1 MKRFLSWVVLIA
13 CYLAF
18 GLILNLDMML
28 LKYILGLY
36 SSLGTFLKIV
46 VLLLGGTTILG
57 LAVAPLWYGIP
68 LMKAA
73 SEKVYPSKNGLRYT
87 VFGIYVIIA
96 SLCEA
101 IMSFAIRDI
110 FFLILGVA
118 LIWVGNGVRKD
129 YKDQLTK
136 ESSKVESPATNESE
150 DQPTIKL
157 EAQRTNSRAY
167 SNVKPVGDII
177 PGPLVKPENLDRAQ
191 QAINEAMLETRE
203 ESKEKAVSVVPA
215 SISKSELEPNESQP
229 ELKPEIDTLPVNELK
244 LLKELYDD
252 GVITENEFSE
262 KKKMLLGL

>member
-1 MKRFLSWVVLIA
+1 MYGVLIRLVLSLTA
-13 CYLAF
+13 P
-18 GLILNLDMML
+18 LILRFALRGKAGIDDKSIR
-28 LKYILGLY
+28 KY
-36 SSLGTFLKIV
+36 
-46 VLLLGGTTILG
+46 
-57 LAVAPLWYGIP
+57 
-68 LMKAA
+68 
-73 SEKVYPSKNGLRYT
+73 
-87 VFGIYVIIA
+87 
-96 SLCEA
+96 
-101 IMSFAIRDI
+101 
-110 FFLILGVA
+110 A
-118 LIWVGNGVRKD
+118 LINAVVANIIIQIVLMPSNTAEMVGSFVGGFAMTYIVGKIIIGSPQN
-129 YKDQLTK
+129 YI
-136 ESSKVESPATNESE
+136 SKQKKPEPSTSE